1 MNLTSR
7 LVATLHHLRNRAT
20 TENFVPAPPVSPTQK
35 NDTGST
41 PSPIR
46 WLGADVIISEQPV
59 HGNVSNHCDAIVVT
73 QHARALAWLYT
84 FLRYESG
91 NALNYLNE
99 SEFYAETS
107 RAVNDLLRRNPNAS
121 QSEVLIAALDG
132 ALEIVQEWLDRGI
145 HHEKPSAG
153 AFS

>member
-7 LVATLHHLRNRAT
+7 LVATLHHLRNRAV
-20 TENFVPAPPVSPTQK
+20 TEDLVPAPPVSPVQK
-35 NDTGST
+35 NGSSST

-59 HGNVSNHCDAIVVT
+59 HGNVNSHCDAIVVT

-84 FLRYESG
+84 FLRYESD

-99 SEFYAETS
+99 GEFYTETS
-107 RAVNDLLRRNPNAS
+107 RAVNDLLQRNPDAS
-121 QSEVLIAALDG
+121 QSDVLIAALDG
-132 ALEIVQEWLDRGI
+132 ALEIVQEWLERGI
-145 HHEKPSAG
+145 HHEKPGAG